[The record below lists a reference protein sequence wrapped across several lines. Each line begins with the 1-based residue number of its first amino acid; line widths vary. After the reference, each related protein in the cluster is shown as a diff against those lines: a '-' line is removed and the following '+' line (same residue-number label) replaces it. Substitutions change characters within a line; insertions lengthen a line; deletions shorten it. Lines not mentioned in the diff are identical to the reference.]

1 MDPLVQEHR
10 AATVSALD
18 LAGPALERAAQWGR
32 RLAEIVTT
40 GGRLL
45 VCGDSG
51 SPEARHLGTDIV
63 ARVLGAGGAV
73 SARALHP
80 AIPTTDA
87 NDYEHVQAYARQVA
101 ALTGSGDV
109 MLLLSPG
116 GRSPDLLEATDRAVR
131 LGART
136 WALTGP
142 VPNPLAHRC
151 DEAAAVPS
159 VSVDAIQEVHL
170 VAVHVLC
177 DAFDAALPSM
187 SGRVL

>member
-18 LAGPALERAAQWGR
+18 LAGPALEKAAQWGR

-45 VCGDSG
+45 VCGDGG
-51 SPEARHLGTDIV
+51 SPDARHLSMEIV
-63 ARVLGAGGAV
+63 TRVRDAGSAA

-80 AIPTTDA
+80 AIPTTD
-87 NDYEHVQAYARQVA
+87 DDHEHVQAYARRVA
-101 ALTGSGDV
+101 ALTAKGDV
-109 MLLLSPG
+109 LLLLSPG
-116 GRSPDLLEATDRAVR
+116 GRSPDLLEATDRAVH

-142 VPNPLAHRC
+142 APNPLAHRC

-159 VSVDAIQEVHL
+159 VSINAIQEVHL

-177 DAFDAALPSM
+177 DAFDAALSSRP
-187 SGRVL
+187 GRVL